1 MTAKLNFTVKKYTS
15 KSEIE
20 QACHLAR
27 KFRLYSQPDWCLID
41 NLRYPEDLK
50 CIALAF
56 VGDTPIGVAIHEDRY
71 PRIQVFVRKAL
82 RNNGV
87 GSELVNAV
95 KTEESYGMSDSPS
108 EGRIFEYN
116 GIRVQ
121 SYY

>member
-20 QACHLAR
+20 QACLLAR
-27 KFRLYSQPDWCLID
+27 KFRLYSQPGWCLID
-41 NLRYPEDLK
+41 ELRYPKGLK

-56 VGDTPIGVAIHEDRY
+56 VGDTPIGVVISKLKC
-71 PRIQVFVRKAL
+71 PQMQVFVRKAF
-82 RNNGV
+82 RGNGV

-95 KTEESYGMSDSPS
+95 KTEKSYGMSNSPS
-108 EGRIFEYN
+108 GGRIFEYN
-116 GIRVQ
+116 GIHVQ